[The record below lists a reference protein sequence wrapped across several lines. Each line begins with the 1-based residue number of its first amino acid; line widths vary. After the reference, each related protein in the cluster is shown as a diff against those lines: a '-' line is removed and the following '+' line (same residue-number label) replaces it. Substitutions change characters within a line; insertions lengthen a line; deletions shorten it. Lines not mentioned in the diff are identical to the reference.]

1 MLNLS
6 CFNIHGR
13 SCRSVSIH
21 GTSLSIGPA
30 NVIISAFLR
39 TTNWLIISSSSFR
52 TKWRS
57 NKICRELNSRSE
69 RDCRKKKRRAS
80 TARSWMCA
88 NHVASFV
95 AVRGLK
101 DHIFSP
107 VLARV

>member
-52 TKWRS
+52 INGGVTKFAENSIQDLRRS
-57 NKICRELNSRSE
+57 AEK
-69 RDCRKKKRRAS
+69 RKE
-80 TARSWMCA
+80 
-88 NHVASFV
+88 
-95 AVRGLK
+95 GLLLRVVGC
-101 DHIFSP
+101 
-107 VLARV
+107 VLTM